1 MASSI
6 EDYALIGN
14 LRTCA
19 LVGRDG
25 SLDWLCFPRFDDPAC
40 FCALLGTQEQ
50 GRWLLAP
57 AKGVRRVERRYR
69 EETLI
74 LETDFVT
81 ATGAVRVIDFMPMW
95 GERTDVIRIVEGLRG
110 RVAMR
115 LELLLRF
122 GYGEIIPWVRRVD
135 EALMAT
141 AGPYSA
147 EVRSPVDTRGEG
159 FTTFADFTVK
169 RGERLPFVITFF
181 RSYAKRPTPIDPYAA
196 EAATQ
201 RWWQKWCMQCAYRG
215 RWEKAVRRS
224 LITLKSL
231 IYAPTGGMVAAP
243 TTSLP
248 ERAGGTRNWDY
259 RFCWVRD
266 STFTLY
272 ALLLAGYRVEAAEWR
287 DWLLRS
293 SAGRPQDLQTLY
305 GVDGDRIR
313 TEFEVPWL
321 EGYEKSKP
329 VRVGNAAS
337 VQLQLDVY
345 GELIDSLSLA
355 RHAGLQSGEEDWRFE
370 VAILEFLERSW
381 QQPDHGIWETRGEK
395 RHFTHSKVMVW
406 AAFDRAIRDM
416 EKYDLKGP
424 LARWRKLRA
433 RIHADVMKRG
443 FDRSRNTFVQYYGG
457 SEVDASLLLLHQ
469 VGFLPPTDPRMRGTI
484 AAIERDLLVDGF
496 VMRYRTLPTLEKTP
510 PREGRFLACSFWL
523 ADAYALC
530 GRKADAVRM
539 FRRLLALCNDVGL
552 LAEQYDPSARRML
565 GNFPQALSHMAL
577 VNTARNLSRPGG
589 PAENRSRR
597 SSKVGGRSRRSLP
610 SIES

>member
-1 MASSI
+1 MASAI

-14 LRTCA
+14 LHTSA

-25 SLDWLCFPRFDDPAC
+25 SVDWLCFPRFDDQAC
-40 FCALLGTQEQ
+40 FCALLGTPEQ

-69 EETLI
+69 EDTLI
-74 LETDFVT
+74 LETDFAT
-81 ATGAVRVIDFMPMW
+81 ATGAVRVTDFMPMW

-110 RVAMR
+110 HVAMR
-115 LELLLRF
+115 FELRLRF
-122 GYGEIIPWVRRVD
+122 GYGEVIPWVRRVD

-147 EVRSPVDTRGEG
+147 EVRSAVETHGED
-159 FTTFADFTVK
+159 FATVADFTVQ
-169 RGERLPFVITFF
+169 RGQRLPFVVTFF
-181 RSYAKRPTPIDPYAA
+181 RSYAERPTPIDPFAA

-201 RWWQKWCMQCAYRG
+201 RWWQKWSMQCAYRG
-215 RWEKAVRRS
+215 RWEKTVRRS
-224 LITLKSL
+224 LITLKAL

-272 ALLLAGYRVEAAEWR
+272 ALLLAGYRVEAVEWR

-293 SAGRPQDLQTLY
+293 SAGRPEDLQTLY
-305 GVDGDRIR
+305 GVDGDRVR

-321 EGYEKSKP
+321 SGFESSRP

-345 GELIDSLSLA
+345 GELIDSLCLA
-355 RHAGLQSGEEDWRFE
+355 RHAGLQRSDEDWRFE

-381 QQPDHGIWETRGEK
+381 DEPDHGIWETRGEK

-406 AAFDRAIRDM
+406 TAFDRAIRDM
-416 EKYDLKGP
+416 EKYGLKGP
-424 LARWRKLRA
+424 IARWRKLRA
-433 RIHADVMKRG
+433 RIHSDIMKRG
-443 FDRSRNTFVQYYGG
+443 FDRTRNTFVQYYGG

-469 VGFLPPTDPRMRGTI
+469 VGFLPPADPRMRGTL

-496 VMRYRTLPTLEKTP
+496 VMRYRTLPTLENTP
-510 PREGRFLACSFWL
+510 PHEGRFLACSFWL

-530 GRKADAVRM
+530 GRKADAIRM
-539 FRRLLALCNDVGL
+539 FNRLLALCNDVGL
-552 LAEQYDPSARRML
+552 LAEQYDPQAKCML

-597 SSKVGGRSRRSLP
+597 SSKVGARTRRASSSP
-610 SIES
+610 RG